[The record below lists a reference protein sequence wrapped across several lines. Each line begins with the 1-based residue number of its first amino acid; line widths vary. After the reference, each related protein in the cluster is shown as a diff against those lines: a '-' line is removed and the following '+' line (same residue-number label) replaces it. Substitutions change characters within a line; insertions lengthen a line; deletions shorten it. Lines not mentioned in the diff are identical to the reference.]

1 MNLQND
7 GEVNIV
13 TPNQT
18 NNIGISTTV
27 PSIPTVTASFRYNP
41 IDGCV
46 TIFSNISGKVNNIF
60 KKGSSYGT
68 SSNSNSSSGSSS
80 GSSTIRRKERI
91 LSLLLPVDISTN
103 MTNQTACEDNSMQS
117 TPRVAT
123 TVIIDNIAP
132 ISGKVINIHV
142 AEGFDGTRG
151 RATHGSAA
159 ATSGVISI
167 DSTAQDDGR
176 HHPQHINSNSNS
188 NDNSNDHDHPRSR
201 VHHSVHVDKLYIG
214 TAYAQ
219 RHEVVTW
226 MQSLLGQLRSKLLHI
241 LVVYYESIIG
251 GNTTATT
258 GVVAAAG
265 GGGVS
270 NSNVSFPKVA
280 VLHCMRAIYH
290 IEPQLKLLL
299 QHQLLDAK
307 QHHHHHHHHKQS
319 SVIMEN
325 DTVNEVLREFVSEY
339 CLR

>member
-132 ISGKVINIHV
+132 ISCYVITSHTYLIVHSQIPPLL
-142 AEGFDGTRG
+142 FRHDTRNL
-151 RATHGSAA
+151 
-159 ATSGVISI
+159 
-167 DSTAQDDGR
+167 
-176 HHPQHINSNSNS
+176 P
-188 NDNSNDHDHPRSR
+188 
-201 VHHSVHVDKLYIG
+201 
-214 TAYAQ
+214 
-219 RHEVVTW
+219 
-226 MQSLLGQLRSKLLHI
+226 
-241 LVVYYESIIG
+241 YYTI
-251 GNTTATT
+251 
-258 GVVAAAG
+258 
-265 GGGVS
+265 
-270 NSNVSFPKVA
+270 
-280 VLHCMRAIYH
+280 R
-290 IEPQLKLLL
+290 
-299 QHQLLDAK
+299 
-307 QHHHHHHHHKQS
+307 
-319 SVIMEN
+319 SVIIIVIF
-325 DTVNEVLREFVSEY
+325 TTF
-339 CLR
+339 